1 MICLHCGQ
9 PLKTKAEKD
18 TEWHAHCIKDFFGTT
33 ILPELKVTKKSL
45 ENLAS
50 LSVDKGYTIPGVQKK
65 ISLHL
70 ETGRNARLTL
80 IDYPAGYIMKP
91 QTEEY
96 KHLPEYEFLAMLIAK
111 ASGISTVHF
120 ALYHANNQYVYL
132 TKRIDRQGDKRLAM
146 EDFCQLNGRLSEDK
160 YKGSYEACVRTVR
173 QYSKARN
180 LDLTEIFTRL
190 VLSFLIG
197 NSDMHL
203 KNFSLIESAPGARD
217 FRLSPA
223 YDILPVNVIEK
234 DDPDELALS
243 LNGKTRHLTRADF
256 LKFATYAGIP
266 DKVATRLIT
275 RLLDSIHAIET
286 TIKHSFLTK
295 SEKSHLLSLL
305 SSRVAILSN

>member
-1 MICLHCGQ
+1 MICLHCGE
-9 PLKTKAEKD
+9 PLSTKAEKE
-18 TEWHAHCIKDFFGTT
+18 TQWHARCTKSFFGTT
-33 ILPELKVTKKSL
+33 ILPELRVTKKSL

-96 KHLPEYEFLAMLIAK
+96 KHLPEYEFLAMLISK
-111 ASGISTVHF
+111 AAGISTVPF

-160 YKGSYEACVRTVR
+160 YKGSYEACVRIIR
-173 QYSKARN
+173 QYSRARN
-180 LDLTEIFTRL
+180 LDLTEIFIRL
-190 VLSFLIG
+190 ILAFLIG

-203 KNFSLIESAPGARD
+203 KNFSLLESEPGKRD

-234 DDPDELALS
+234 DDLDELALS
-243 LNGKTRHLTRADF
+243 LNGKTRHLTRTDF

-266 DKVATRLIT
+266 DKVATRLIA
-275 RLLDSIHAIET
+275 RLLATVPTIET

-295 SEKSHLLSLL
+295 SEQAYLLTLL
-305 SSRVAILSN
+305 SSRAAIFAS